1 MLLANGLNAIR
12 WIGGSELELLAIATN
27 GRIVPRFEDLTPDK
41 LGTAGVIREL
51 EFGTTKDRMLVIE
64 ECSNTKSRDLLY
76 QGIKRNDCCRRY
88 QSITRFSL
96 CCS

>member
-1 MLLANGLNAIR
+1 MGFDDEANHLLLANGLNAIR

-64 ECSNTKSRDLLY
+64 ECSNTKAVTCFIRD
-76 QGIKRNDCCRRY
+76 QTK
-88 QSITRFSL
+88 
-96 CCS
+96 